1 MKTLKTKMAGLA
13 LVAAVSAT
21 PLLASESFGGIGVTI
36 YQTRDGVQIAEVIP
50 GTPAADSK
58 LQVGDVIIAVDG
70 EMLAGKTIDYS
81 KEKLRG
87 LKNKPLEV
95 TFVSGGETYSATL
108 RRTQI
113 TVKDL
118 EGDKVSAWY
127 NNKAELNAQE
137 IETYA
142 SAAEN
147 SKQLVAVLDN
157 GSLVKSE
164 KNVAKK
170 SLNGIYVDRADEFAP
185 KTVSQ
190 NLSKASSAELK
201 GISRAAV
208 SFELKSA
215 GKAVVSVMN
224 AVCVVISKL
233 LSENA
238 KPGFNSLK
246 WNSENVPSGR
256 YMVTIEHNGSV
267 SGKNA
272 VLK

>member
-1 MKTLKTKMAGLA
+1 M
-13 LVAAVSAT
+13 
-21 PLLASESFGGIGVTI
+21 
-36 YQTRDGVQIAEVIP
+36 
-50 GTPAADSK
+50 
-58 LQVGDVIIAVDG
+58 
-70 EMLAGKTIDYS
+70 
-81 KEKLRG
+81 
-87 LKNKPLEV
+87 
-95 TFVSGGETYSATL
+95 
-108 RRTQI
+108 
-113 TVKDL
+113 
-118 EGDKVSAWY
+118 
-127 NNKAELNAQE
+127 
-137 IETYA
+137 
-142 SAAEN
+142 
-147 SKQLVAVLDN
+147 
-157 GSLVKSE
+157 VKSE

-215 GKAVVSVMN
+215 GKAVVSIMN
-224 AVCVVISKL
+224 ADGVVVAKL
-233 LSENA
+233 VSENA
-238 KPGFNSLK
+238 QAGFNSLK